1 MKLPGAL
8 LGYAKEF
15 AQSLI
20 VFLIASYPAGAIK
33 WLALDQEQ
41 SIEVQQR
48 ISKQNLTLKRYNFF
62 VLLQGRFVPLLQG
75 LFYLWKMFLVSFQ
88 SSKVVITFG
97 VPGGKCFRKV

>member
-48 ISKQNLTLKRYNFF
+48 ISKQN
-62 VLLQGRFVPLLQG
+62 
-75 LFYLWKMFLVSFQ
+75 
-88 SSKVVITFG
+88 
-97 VPGGKCFRKV
+97 CFRAALSLCFRASFICGRCFWYLSKALR